1 MQRAIAIP
9 RAHQHMRGALYQT
22 VAFALQL
29 EGAVDEKSPF
39 KPAEV
44 LQLHA
49 ERRPPADLGPP
60 VESAPAGP
68 NSHDTCAPREAPV
81 PKQEAPAPASTSR

>member
-1 MQRAIAIP
+1 MNI
-9 RAHQHMRGALYQT
+9 
-22 VAFALQL
+22 FALQL

-49 ERRPPADLGPP
+49 ERHPTAEPGPPAEL
-60 VESAPAGP
+60 APAGP
-68 NSHDTCAPREAPV
+68 NPHDTCVPREAPA
-81 PKQEAPAPASTSR
+81 PNQEAPAPASTSR